1 MIGQTFSHYRIV
13 ERLGGGG
20 MGVIYKAED
29 SRLNRFVAL
38 KFLPEGVARDP
49 QALARFRREAQAAS
63 ALNHPN
69 ICTIYDIGE
78 QDGRTFIAM
87 EFLEGSN
94 LREFMGCRALEME
107 QILDL
112 GTQISDALEAAHSR
126 GIVHRDIKPENIFVT
141 SRGFAKLLDFGL
153 AKISQKQEN
162 VANTAG
168 PTVDAHEEHLTGSGA
183 AVGTV
188 AYMSPEQALGRPL
201 DARTDL
207 FSLGGVLYEMST
219 GNMPFRGETAAVL
232 FDAIL
237 HSAPVPLAR
246 VNPDVPV
253 ELERIIAKAMEKDR
267 EVRYQTASDVRA
279 DLKRLKRDSSSGSV
293 NPAASAKSAVLYGR
307 PATWIAA
314 AALALPL
321 AVAGWFFVRM
331 QSQAIRSVAVLPF
344 TGGSQD
350 AASEDLADGLTEAII
365 DTLAQVPE
373 VRVMSR
379 SSVSRYKQKNVD
391 SQQAGRELN
400 VDAVLTGQ
408 LTQRGSQ
415 ILVDA
420 ELVKVADGTHL
431 WGGQYRR
438 SSADMLDL
446 QQQIAAEISQRL
458 QPKLSLEQKQ
468 KLAQLPTQDL
478 QAYQFYV
485 KGRYLFDSW
494 IDADRQKALEYFQ
507 RAIKSDPGFAAAYA
521 GMAECYSLQA
531 FFGDPAGAEKRALG
545 LAAARKAVAL
555 DDRLAEAH
563 ASLGM
568 SLILNL
574 QWSEARHELEKSL
587 SLDANSTSSHMYYGW
602 YLAFT
607 GHFPEALQQM
617 NLAQA
622 MDPLS
627 FVICYTTGNIY
638 YFSRDYDRAMEQ
650 YRKAL
655 AIQPDSGAAFT
666 GVGDSYLLKGK
677 CAEAAEN
684 YAHGGELYGQRAMAA
699 AFRDG
704 YKASGCLGILRE
716 QLEVFAN
723 PDSPNYYPFD
733 AAGPAAALGKTDEAF
748 KFLEQAYET
757 RSGIVFLK
765 IEPQLDKLRSDPRYL
780 ELLQRTGL
788 AE

>member
-1 MIGQTFSHYRIV
+1 MIGQTFSHYRVV
-13 ERLGGGG
+13 EKLGGGG
-20 MGVIYKAED
+20 MGVVYKAED
-29 SRLNRFVAL
+29 TRLNRFVAL
-38 KFLPEGVARDP
+38 KFLPEGVARDA

-69 ICTIYDIGE
+69 ICTLYDIGE
-78 QDGRTFIAM
+78 QAGQAFIAM

-94 LREFMGCRALEME
+94 LREFMGARALGVE
-107 QILDL
+107 QILEL
-112 GTQISDALEAAHSR
+112 GTQISDALEAAHSK
-126 GIVHRDIKPENIFVT
+126 GIVHRDIKPENIFIT
-141 SRGFAKLLDFGL
+141 SRGSAKLLDFGL
-153 AKISQKQEN
+153 AKVSQKQESA
-162 VANTAG
+162 ANTAG
-168 PTVDAHEEHLTGSGA
+168 PTVDAREEHLTGPGA

-188 AYMSPEQALGRPL
+188 AYMSPEQAIGKPL

-207 FSLGGVLYEMST
+207 FSLGGLLYEMST
-219 GNMPFRGETAAVL
+219 GTMPFRGETAAVL

-237 HSAPVPLAR
+237 HSAPASAAR
-246 VNPDVPV
+246 INPDVPV

-279 DLKRLKRDSSSGSV
+279 DLKRLKRDSSSGPIS
-293 NPAASAKSAVLYGR
+293 PKASPKSAVPYGR
-307 PATWIAA
+307 PARWIAA
-314 AALALPL
+314 AALAIPL
-321 AVAGWFFVRM
+321 AVAGWLFVRM
-331 QSQAIRSVAVLPF
+331 QSRAIRSVAVLPF
-344 TGGSQD
+344 TSASQD
-350 AASEDLADGLTEAII
+350 AASDDLADGLTEAII
-365 DTLAQVPE
+365 DTVAQVPA

-379 SSVSRYKQKNVD
+379 SSVSRFKQKNVD
-391 SQQAGRELN
+391 SQQAGHDLN
-400 VDAVLTGQ
+400 VDAVLTGH
-408 LTQRGSQ
+408 LTQRDSQ

-446 QQQIAAEISQRL
+446 QQQIAREVSQRL

-468 KLAQLPTQDL
+468 KLAQLPTQDP

-485 KGRYLFDSW
+485 KGRYFFDSW

-531 FFGDPAGAEKRALG
+531 FFGEPAGPEKRALG
-545 LAAARKAVAL
+545 LAAGRKAVAL
-555 DDRLAEAH
+555 DDQLAEAH
-563 ASLGM
+563 AALGM

-574 QWSEARHELEKSL
+574 QWSDARQELEKSL

-622 MDPLS
+622 LDPLS

-638 YFSRDYDRAMEQ
+638 YFSRDYDRAIEQ
-650 YRKAL
+650 YRKGL
-655 AIQPDSGAAFT
+655 VLQPDSGTAFA
-666 GVGDSYLLKGK
+666 GVGDSYLLKGQ

-684 YAHGGELYGQRAMAA
+684 YAHGEELYGQQSIAA

-704 YKASGCLGILRE
+704 YKKSGCQGILRE
-716 QLEVFAN
+716 QLEVFGN
-723 PDSPNYYPFD
+723 PASPNYYPFD

-748 KFLEQAYET
+748 KFLEQAYVS

-765 IEPQLDKLRSDPRYL
+765 IEPLLDKIRSDPRYL

-788 AE
+788 AP